1 MGTIASARLACAAG
15 RLITESASALVSEL
29 VQESVPVPVPVLVLV
44 LVLDLDW
51 PSLLRVV
58 VALGVY
64 PVLGGDGVVLGL
76 WGTRR
81 ANSTLRVSG
90 CEGSASIRIFCA
102 SGGCLLVRLAA
113 TLAVLCL
120 DRCFEVGLCVDRGRS
135 FKFYY
140 VCKSLSV
147 GVLSFFGTLICL
159 LHVLVSPQYFILC
172 ALTMHLFLLSLSLSL

>member
-29 VQESVPVPVPVLVLV
+29 VQESVPVPVLVLVLV

-64 PVLGGDGVVLGL
+64 PVLGGDGVVLDL
-76 WGTRR
+76 SGTRR

-90 CEGSASIRIFCA
+90 SEGSASIRIFCA
-102 SGGCLLVRLAA
+102 SGGCLRLAA
-113 TLAVLCL
+113 TLAVLGL

-159 LHVLVSPQYFILC
+159 LHVLVSPQYFVLC